1 MEPWNPQVVQDGW
14 SIGYKSEVTTNET
27 ADRSTKM
34 TKNFYGKLKRLEGSL
49 KQWEIMKIF

>member
-14 SIGYKSEVTTNET
+14 SIAYKSEVTTNET
-27 ADRSTKM
+27 ADRSTKK
-34 TKNFYGKLKRLEGSL
+34 TKYFYGKLKRLEGSL